1 MKTGAVMG
9 VVCAVWLGL
18 ATAFANT
25 LTTTVCVIQVHEDI
39 THNTVFLLRRGL
51 QEAHKVSA
59 AGIVIDLDTN
69 GGLVNQTEKI
79 MRLLERSPRP
89 TVTFVNGKAYSAG
102 AFIAAATDRIYMAP
116 GSVIGAATPIMLI
129 PGSGPAEMPKALEE
143 KLSSAVRAMVR
154 STAQMKGHNPDVFE
168 AMVDADRELVID
180 GKVISEKGKLLTLTS
195 EEAAQKYGDPPKPLL
210 SLGTVAG
217 IPALLASNGWESAA
231 VVEIKPTGFEVLGRW
246 LTMLG
251 PLLMLIGFVAIYLEL
266 KTPGIGVPTVIAI
279 IAFGLYF
286 IGNFIAGLAGMEEI
300 VIFVVGVLLLLIEVF
315 VLPGFGIAGFLG
327 VCAILI
333 ALILGMTERFPGG
346 PPIPTLPDLKVPL
359 LTVVWTFIGSVFVM
373 VLLGRF
379 LPKTSVFRKME
390 LAAATA
396 ADQGYVAAAPLPRP
410 VPGSVGVA
418 ETVLRPAGKARFDG
432 QLVDVVSTGDLI
444 EKGTQVRV
452 VEVHGSKVVVSA
464 V

>member
-1 MKTGAVMG
+1 MKALAIVGAVS
-9 VVCAVWLGL
+9 VWFSAGTLGWANN
-18 ATAFANT
+18 ATN
-25 LTTTVCVIQVHEDI
+25 TVCVIQVHEDI
-39 THNTVFLLRRGL
+39 THNTVFLIRRGL
-51 QEAHKVSA
+51 QEAHKASA

-69 GGLVNQTEKI
+69 GGLVNQTEKV

-116 GSVIGAATPIMLI
+116 GSVIGAATPIMLV

-168 AMVDADRELVID
+168 AMVDADRELVLD
-180 GKVISEKGKLLTLTS
+180 GKVISEKGKLLTLTN
-195 EEAAQKYGDPPKPLL
+195 EEAARPYGDPPKPLL
-210 SLGTVAG
+210 SLGTVANVT
-217 IPALLASNGWESAA
+217 ALLASNGWAGA
-231 VVEIKPTGFEVLGRW
+231 TVLEIKPTGFEVVGRW
-246 LTMLG
+246 LTMIG
-251 PLLMLIGFVAIYLEL
+251 PLLMLIGFVAIYLEM
-266 KTPGIGVPTVIAI
+266 KTPGIGVPTVVAV
-279 IAFGLYF
+279 IAFSLYF

-300 VIFVVGVLLLLIEVF
+300 VIFIIGVLLLLIEVF
-315 VLPGFGIAGFLG
+315 VLPGFGVAGFLG

-346 PPIPTLPDLKVPL
+346 PPVPTLPDLKVPI
-359 LTVVWTFIGSVFVM
+359 LTVAWTFIGSVFVM

-396 ADQGYVAAAPLPRP
+396 AEQGYVAAAAVPRP
-410 VPGSVGVA
+410 APGSVGVA

-432 QLVDVVSTGDLI
+432 QLVDVVSTGDMI
-444 EKGTQVRV
+444 EKGAAVRV
-452 VEVHGSKVVVSA
+452 VEVHGSKVVVTTA
-464 V
+464 

>member
-1 MKTGAVMG
+1 MGLVGAVLVG
-9 VVCAVWLGL
+9 TATSGFANN
-18 ATAFANT
+18 ATA
-25 LTTTVCVIQVHEDI
+25 TVCVIQVHEDI

-51 QEAHKVSA
+51 QEAHRVSA

-116 GSVIGAATPIMLI
+116 GSVIGAATPIMMV
-129 PGSGPAEMPKALEE
+129 PGAGPAEMPKALEE

-195 EEAAQKYGDPPKPLL
+195 EEAAQKYGDPPRPLL
-210 SLGTVAG
+210 SWGTVGG
-217 IPALLASNGWESAA
+217 IPALLASNGWENVA

-300 VIFVVGVLLLLIEVF
+300 VIFIIGVLLLLIEVF

-333 ALILGMTERFPGG
+333 ALILGMAERFPGG
-346 PPIPTLPDLKVPL
+346 PSIPTLPDLKVPL
-359 LTVVWTFIGSVFVM
+359 LTVVWTFIASVIVM
-373 VLLGRF
+373 VVLGRF
-379 LPKTSVFRKME
+379 LPKTSLFRKME
-390 LAAATA
+390 LAAAMA
-396 ADQGYVAAAPLPRP
+396 AEQGYVASAPLYRP
-410 VPGSVGVA
+410 ALGSVGVA

-444 EKGTQVRV
+444 EKGTPVRV
-452 VEVHGSKVVVSA
+452 VEVHGNKVVVTA